1 MKQCEFVTRL
11 PTFSTSTR
19 HGPKPAIDRGYLC
32 VGTRIKSRA
41 TVVALVFM
49 ALTQPRIAE
58 THPGDTGGEPF
69 TAEKATNTFPPFVSF
84 KDGSFHDLRAQMA
97 GHESLL
103 AQETR
108 DGDRIAPGIL
118 RLRVGDT
125 DADQTL
131 KTGQERLILSR
142 SASVGSVSIV
152 DGSPR
157 SFSFRLSVADAPKSS
172 ATVDVAGLHA
182 PHAAG
187 RSERDGVW
195 VAWERTKGVIIVARY
210 RQGTLEECYLYSN
223 GKKERAMSLDDD
235 MSRDRGK
242 VAHRYIAKAMDAA
255 SEAVLDAW
263 RQTALAD
270 RVTDRK
276 RLRDQ
281 ARLAYQQARY
291 AAQSQGVDQ
300 ELDAVAYREALRSTM
315 ATMPHE
321 IFPCVPSRHALIVT
335 PVNLLSR
342 RETSPY

>member
-1 MKQCEFVTRL
+1 MKQRDFVSWL
-11 PTFSTSTR
+11 PTFSASTR
-19 HGPKPAIDRGYLC
+19 HGAKPAIKRGALR
-32 VGTRIKSRA
+32 VDTLMKSKA
-41 TVVALVFM
+41 TIAAIVFI
-49 ALTQPRIAE
+49 ALTQPRTAE
-58 THPGDTGGEPF
+58 TYPSDTGGEPV
-69 TAEKATNTFPPFVSF
+69 TTDKATNTFPPSVEF
-84 KDGSFHDLRAQMA
+84 KDGSFHDLRAQMT

-118 RLRVGDT
+118 RLRVGHT
-125 DADQTL
+125 DPDRTL

-172 ATVDVAGLHA
+172 AMVDVAGFHA

-195 VAWERTKGVIIVARY
+195 AAWERTKGVIVVARY

-235 MSRDRGK
+235 MARDRGK
-242 VAHRYIAKAMDAA
+242 VAHRYIAKAMNAA

-270 RVTDRK
+270 RVTNRK

-281 ARLAYQQARY
+281 ERLAYQQARY

-321 IFPCVPSRHALIVT
+321 IFPCVPSRHALIVS